1 MKRNSALGEIEIIDA
16 HTHFFS
22 RQFFSTLINQS
33 PSLSQESDPF
43 TSVAA
48 LTGWTMPPVDPAVF
62 AGQWKQELN
71 QAQISMALMLA
82 SVPNDEESIAAAVNA
97 VPDRIIGGFMF
108 DPTKPDV
115 EGRVRHSFD
124 DLNLK
129 VVALFPAMHHYSTAE
144 NEGVRTVVALATETP
159 GTAVFVHCGIL
170 SVGVRKK
177 LGLPSKFDLRFSNP
191 LDIYKLA
198 TEFPNTNFI
207 IPHFGA
213 GMFREA
219 LMLADLCPNV
229 FLDTSSSNQWM
240 KYEGL
245 DLATVFKRALNV
257 VGHERLLFG
266 TDSSFFP
273 RGWNTEIFTSQV
285 SALVENE
292 VGHEQAQAIFGGNLR
307 RLLALDDK

>member
-1 MKRNSALGEIEIIDA
+1 MKRNSPFGEIEIIDA

-22 RQFFSTLINQS
+22 HHFFSTLLNQS
-33 PSLSQESDPF
+33 PKLSQENDPLS
-43 TSVAA
+43 SVAA
-48 LTGWTMPPVDPAVF
+48 MTGWTMPEANPAEF
-62 AGQWKQELN
+62 AAQWQQELDQSN
-71 QAQISMALMLA
+71 VSMAMMLA
-82 SVPNDEESIAAAVNA
+82 SVPNDEESIAAAVKA
-97 VPDRIIGGFMF
+97 FPDRIIGGFMF
-108 DPTKPDV
+108 DPTKPEV
-115 EGRVRHSFD
+115 EARLRRAVDEHK
-124 DLNLK
+124 LK
-129 VVALFPAMHHYSTAE
+129 VVALFPAMHHYSTAD
-144 NEGVRTVVALATETP
+144 NEGVRTVVALAAETP

-198 TEFPNTNFI
+198 AEFPATNFI

-240 KYEGL
+240 NYEGL
-245 DLATVFKRALNV
+245 DLVTVFNRALKV

-273 RGWNTEIFTSQV
+273 RGWNAEVFTAQVNALAEIGVTNSQ
-285 SALVENE
+285 AE
-292 VGHEQAQAIFGGNLR
+292 AIFGGNLH
-307 RLLALDDK
+307 RLLLGDSQ

>member
-1 MKRNSALGEIEIIDA
+1 MKRNSAFGELEIFDA

-33 PSLSQESDPF
+33 PKLSQEINPL

-48 LTGWTMPPVDPAVF
+48 MTGWTMPEANPAEF
-62 AGQWKQELN
+62 AAQWKQELD
-71 QAQISMALMLA
+71 QSHVATALMLA
-82 SVPNDEESIAAAVNA
+82 SVPGDEESIAAAVNA
-97 VPDRIIGGFMF
+97 FPERIIGGFMF
-108 DPTKPDV
+108 DPTKPEV
-115 EGRVRHSFD
+115 ERRVRRAFD
-124 DLNLK
+124 EHKLK
-129 VVALFPAMHHYSTAE
+129 VVALFPAMHHYSIAE
-144 NEGVRTVVALATETP
+144 NEGMRNVVALAAETP
-159 GTAVFVHCGIL
+159 GTAVFIHCGIL

-177 LGLPSKFDLRFSNP
+177 LGLPSKFDLRYGNP
-191 LDIYKLA
+191 LEIYKLA
-198 TEFPNTNFI
+198 VEFPATNFI
-207 IPHFGA
+207 VPHFGA

-245 DLATVFKRALNV
+245 DLATVFKRALKV

-273 RGWNTEIFTSQV
+273 RGWNAEIFDVQV
-285 SALVENE
+285 NALLEN
-292 VGHEQAQAIFGGNLR
+292 GISHEQAQAIFGGNLR

>member
-1 MKRNSALGEIEIIDA
+1 MKHNSPFGQIEIFDA

-22 RQFFSTLINQS
+22 RHFFSTLINQS
-33 PSLSQESDPF
+33 PKLSQENDPLA
-43 TSVAA
+43 SVAA
-48 LTGWTMPPVDPAVF
+48 MTGWKMPPVDPAEF
-62 AGQWKQELN
+62 AAQWQQELDHS
-71 QAQISMALMLA
+71 QISMAMMIA
-82 SVPNDEESIAAAVNA
+82 SVPGDEESIAAAVIA

-108 DPTKPDV
+108 DPTKPKV
-115 EGRVRHSFD
+115 EARIRRAFD
-124 DLNLK
+124 DLKLK

-144 NEGVRTVVALATETP
+144 NEGVRTVVALAAETP
-159 GTAVFVHCGIL
+159 GTAVFIHCGTL

-198 TEFPNTNFI
+198 VEFPATNFI

-213 GMFREA
+213 GLFREA

-229 FLDTSSSNQWM
+229 YLDTSSSNQWM

-245 DLATVFKRALNV
+245 DLITVFNRALKI

-273 RGWNTEIFTSQV
+273 RGWNAEIFTAQV
-285 SALVENE
+285 NALVENG
-292 VGHEQAQAIFGGNLR
+292 VSQEQAQAIFGDNIK
-307 RLLALDDK
+307 RLLSLIS